1 MNMKQV
7 AGLVFA
13 IVLCAMTA
21 AVSAQERKAVTIFEG
36 KAAITVPIE
45 GQIVK
50 GAPFSAEVQTERVQ
64 TLADGN
70 RIVQRSSSRVFR
82 DGEGRM
88 RREED
93 RTSGGPTV
101 SITDPVARTSYTL
114 DLQNHVAWQTPAV
127 AIFLKTA
134 LQDIQALALVTHLPP
149 GAAGKGEMIQTHESY
164 SFKYEGGGRG
174 RGTAGVGDEKTE
186 QLPERTI
193 EGVRATGVRRT
204 TTIRAGAIGN
214 ELPIEI
220 VSEEWR
226 SPDLKI
232 LLLTEH
238 RDPRTGITTY
248 RVFNIVRAE
257 PDASLFVVP
266 SDYKLQPGFP
276 LNKQLKSVVVR

>member
-13 IVLCAMTA
+13 MVLCATTA
-21 AVSAQERKAVTIFEG
+21 VVSAQERKAVTIFEG
-36 KAAITVPIE
+36 KAARTVPIE

-50 GAPFSAEVQTERVQ
+50 GAPFSAEVQTESVQ

-114 DLQNHVAWQTPAV
+114 DPQNHVAWQTPAV

-134 LQDIQALALVTHLPP
+134 VQDIQALVTRLPP
-149 GAAGKGEMIQTHESY
+149 GVAGRGETIQTRDSY
-164 SFKYEGGGRG
+164 SFQYEAGGRG
-174 RGTAGVGDEKTE
+174 RGAAGVGDEKTE

-276 LNKQLKSVVVR
+276 LNKPLKSVVVR